1 MLQDTCRALAR
12 SRTRTCNKTHIQ
24 METPSRSL
32 LAHGIA
38 HTLRISSGQCVGL
51 VGEAVGGVEVAR
63 QAPVATQRGPAQASL
78 ANTTTL
84 GT

>member
-1 MLQDTCRALAR
+1 MLQDTCCALAR
-12 SRTRTCNKTHIQ
+12 SRTRTCSKTHIQ
-24 METPSRSL
+24 TETLSRSL
-32 LAHGIA
+32 LAHGTA
-38 HTLRISSGQCVGL
+38 HTPRISSGQCVGL
-51 VGEAVGGVEVAR
+51 VDEAIGGVVVAR